1 MLSNKEPC
9 ENSDKSYSAEDEEDG
24 TDPIC
29 NQQRGR
35 KRREWKRNNKNK
47 RQNFKEWNSPP
58 VIRKLTKPYA

>member
-9 ENSDKSYSAEDEEDG
+9 ENSDKSYSTEDEEDG

-35 KRREWKRNNKNK
+35 KRRE
-47 RQNFKEWNSPP
+47 
-58 VIRKLTKPYA
+58 